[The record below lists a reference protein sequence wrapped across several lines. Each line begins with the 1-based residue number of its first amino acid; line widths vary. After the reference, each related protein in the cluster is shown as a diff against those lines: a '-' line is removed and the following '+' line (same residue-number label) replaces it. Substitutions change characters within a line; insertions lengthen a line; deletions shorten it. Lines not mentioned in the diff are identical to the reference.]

1 MKMNAPRRNI
11 VHDVIDLIPVAEAP
25 TGDKIVELPID
36 LIVSFHDH
44 HFHLYTGERLN
55 DMVDSI
61 RCHGILVPVIV
72 QKIAPNKYEMLAG
85 HNRLNA
91 ANIAGLTTVPA
102 IIKEG
107 LSEKEAWQYV
117 METNLYQRSFDDM
130 LPSEQAAILLLE
142 YDKMSNQGKRND
154 IAKELAILD
163 GTAPAPKDEEKGKST
178 NSRKELAERYSMS
191 SASVARLLRINYLI
205 TDFKLLLDA
214 GKLSLLAG
222 VEISYLKMEEQLWLN
237 EFLGAYTYRVDK
249 NAITM
254 LRQRSKIGGLDK
266 DSLWALLISLDKQ
279 KNENI
284 KYQTVKVSK
293 NLYQKYFKETS
304 EKEIEEIMSKALEL
318 YYKNVKDKQ
327 FALQE
332 D

>member
-1 MKMNAPRRNI
+1 
-11 VHDVIDLIPVAEAP
+11 
-25 TGDKIVELPID
+25 
-36 LIVSFHDH
+36 
-44 HFHLYTGERLN
+44 
-55 DMVDSI
+55 
-61 RCHGILVPVIV
+61 
-72 QKIAPNKYEMLAG
+72 MLAG

-91 ANIAGLTTVPA
+91 ASIAGLTTVPA

-249 NAITM
+249 NAIAM

-279 KNENI
+279 KNENV

-318 YYKNVKDKQ
+318 YYQSVTDKQ
-327 FALQE
+327 SALQE